1 MIWNKQKDMN
11 KYKYIFLL
19 FTFALLARCTVQ
31 YSMGGAN
38 IEPDVNTISIQ
49 DFPNRAPSGPADLGQ
64 FFTNEMKD
72 KFQSQTRLTL
82 VNERGDLDFS
92 GEITDYETRPVSVG
106 GEQTA
111 QMTRLTITVHV
122 RYTNEKHPDNS
133 FESNFSQYEDF
144 DSSQNLSSV
153 EDRLI
158 EDISEKLIDDIFQQA
173 VVNW

>member
-1 MIWNKQKDMN
+1 MN

-19 FTFALLARCTVQ
+19 LTFALLARCTVQ

-64 FFTNEMKD
+64 YFTNEMKD

-122 RYTNEKHPDNS
+122 RYSNEKYPDNS

-144 DSSQNLSSV
+144 DSSQSLSSV

>member
-1 MIWNKQKDMN
+1 M
-11 KYKYIFLL
+11 KYKYIFLFL
-19 FTFALLARCTVQ
+19 AFVLLTRCTVQ

-38 IEPDVNTISIQ
+38 IEPDVETITIQ
-49 DFPNRAPSGPADLGQ
+49 DFDSRAPSGPANLGQ
-64 FFTNEMKD
+64 YFTNELKD

-82 VNERGDLDFS
+82 VNERGDLNFS
-92 GEITDYETRPVSVG
+92 GEITDYSTRPVSVG

-122 RYTNEKHPDNS
+122 QYTNEKYPDNS
-133 FESNFSQYEDF
+133 YESNFSQYEDF

-153 EDRLI
+153 EDQLV
-158 EDISEKLIDDIFQQA
+158 ESISEKLIDDIFQKA

>member
-1 MIWNKQKDMN
+1 MN

-19 FTFALLARCTVQ
+19 LTFALLARCTVQ

-64 FFTNEMKD
+64 YFTNEMKD

-122 RYTNEKHPDNS
+122 RYTNEKYPDNS

-144 DSSQNLSSV
+144 DSSQSLSSV

>member
-1 MIWNKQKDMN
+1 MN
-11 KYKYIFLL
+11 HYRYIFLL
-19 FTFALLARCTVQ
+19 FAFALLTECTVQ

-64 FFTNEMKD
+64 YFTNEMKD

-82 VNERGDLDFS
+82 VNERGDLNFS

-111 QMTRLTITVHV
+111 QMTRLSITVNV

-144 DSSQNLSSV
+144 ESSQNLSSV
-153 EDRLI
+153 EDRLV
-158 EDISEKLIDDIFQQA
+158 EEISKKLIDDIFQKA

>member
-1 MIWNKQKDMN
+1 MN
-11 KYKYIFLL
+11 TYKYIFLL
-19 FTFALLARCTVQ
+19 FAFALLTRCTVQ

-38 IEPDVNTISIQ
+38 IAPDVNTISIQ
-49 DFPNRAPSGPADLGQ
+49 DFSNRAPGGPANLGQ
-64 FFTNEMKD
+64 YFTNEMKD

-82 VNERGDLDFS
+82 VNERGDLNFS

-111 QMTRLTITVHV
+111 QMTRLSITVHV
-122 RYTNEKHPDNS
+122 RYNNEKHPDNS

-144 DSSQNLSSV
+144 DASQNLSSV
-153 EDRLI
+153 EDRLV
-158 EDISEKLIDDIFQQA
+158 EDISKKLIKKKKKKA

>member
-1 MIWNKQKDMN
+1 MSRH
-11 KYKYIFLL
+11 KYILL
-19 FTFALLARCTVQ
+19 LVALVLLTRCTVQ

-38 IEPDVNTISIQ
+38 IKPDVNTISIQ
-49 DFPNRAPSGPADLGQ
+49 DFSNRAPNGTANLGQ
-64 FFTNEMKD
+64 YFTNELKD

-82 VNERGDLDFS
+82 VNERGDLNFS
-92 GEITDYETRPVSVG
+92 GEISEYETRAVSVG

-122 RYTNEKHPDNS
+122 EYTNEKHPENS
-133 FESNFSQYEDF
+133 YESSFSQYEDF
-144 DSSQNLSSV
+144 EASKNLSSV

-158 EDISEKLIDDIFQQA
+158 ESISEKLIDDIFQKA